1 MWNRNNLV
9 VLLSCLVIA
18 GCAVGP
24 DFKRPEPPTVT
35 RFTQGEEP
43 VKTVTAEGQAQRFEH
58 GGEIAADWWH
68 LYRSPKLDALI
79 KEAVN
84 QSPTLQS
91 AQARLRQS
99 QENLKAGYGAFFPQ
113 VNGSF
118 EATRERFTTAQFGLA
133 TAPGS
138 IFNLYTGSVTAS
150 YLLDVFGGTRRTVEG
165 LAAQAEYQNFTA
177 WGTYLTLV
185 GNVVNTAVAQ
195 AAYQAQI
202 EATEKLIGFEKE
214 QLHLTETQYQ
224 AGTVPY
230 ANVVSI
236 QSQLAA
242 TEATLPPLRQ
252 NLNRANHLLA
262 ALVGHTPGEWAA
274 PQFLLA
280 DFTLPAEVP
289 VTLPSQLVRQRPDI
303 LAAEATLHTASANIG
318 VATANMFPSL
328 TLNASYGQTAVD
340 ITKFFVT
347 PANVWS
353 FGATLAQPL
362 FRGGTLWHQRK
373 AAIEAYNASLTDYKQ
388 VVVTSFQQV
397 ADTLRALEHDA
408 EALKAQA
415 EALAA
420 ADQALRLVQANYQ
433 AGLANYLQV
442 LIADYQYHQA
452 MLGYIQ
458 AQGLRL
464 QDTGAL
470 FVALGGGWWRST
482 ANLAA
487 KEVKTETPSAAVASS
502 ANPKN

>member
-1 MWNRNNLV
+1 M
-9 VLLSCLVIA
+9 VLLSCLVMA

-35 RFTQGEEP
+35 RYTQGEEP

-113 VNGSF
+113 ISGSF
-118 EATRERFTTAQFGLA
+118 GATRERFTIAQFGVA
-133 TAPGS
+133 RAPGS

-150 YLLDVFGGTRRTVEG
+150 YLLDVFGGVRRNVEG
-165 LAAQAEYQNFTA
+165 LAAQAEYQNYTA

-185 GNVVNTAVAQ
+185 GNLVNTAVAQ

-214 QLHLTETQYQ
+214 QLRLTETQYQ

-252 NLNRANHLLA
+252 NLNKANHLLA
-262 ALVGHTPGEWAA
+262 ALAGHTPGEWAA

-280 DFTLPAEVP
+280 DFTLPEELP

-303 LAAEATLHTASANIG
+303 LAAEAQLHSASAGIG
-318 VATANMFPSL
+318 VATAAMYPSF
-328 TLNASYGQTAVD
+328 TLDASYGAENKSPGKLF
-340 ITKFFVT
+340 TKT
-347 PANVWS
+347 SEIWEL
-353 FGATLAQPL
+353 GAGLSAPV
-362 FRGGTLWHQRK
+362 FHGGALWYGRQ
-373 AAIEAYNASLTDYKQ
+373 AAIDSYNQSLASYRQTVL
-388 VVVTSFQQV
+388 SALGQV
-397 ADTLRALEHDA
+397 ADTLRALENDA
-408 EALKAQA
+408 EALLAQSR
-415 EALAA
+415 ALAA
-420 ADQALRLVQANYQ
+420 ADEALALVQANYR
-433 AGLANYLQV
+433 AGTVNYLQV
-442 LIADYQYHQA
+442 IIADEQYLQA
-452 MLGYIQ
+452 RIGYLQ
-458 AQGLRL
+458 AKTQRL
-464 QDTGAL
+464 QDTVAL
-470 FVALGGGWWRST
+470 YIALGGGWWNST
-482 ANLAA
+482 
-487 KEVKTETPSAAVASS
+487 EKTRPTE
-502 ANPKN
+502 

>member
-9 VLLSCLVIA
+9 VLLSCLVMA

-35 RFTQGEEP
+35 RYTQGEEP

-79 KEAVN
+79 KEAIN

-113 VNGSF
+113 ISGSF
-118 EATRERFTTAQFGLA
+118 GAIRQRFTTAQFGLA
-133 TAPGS
+133 AAQGS

-150 YLLDVFGGTRRTVEG
+150 YLLDVFGGVRRTVEG

-214 QLHLTETQYQ
+214 QLRLTETQYQ

-230 ANVVSI
+230 ANVVSV

-252 NLNRANHLLA
+252 NLNKANHLLA
-262 ALVGHTPGEWAA
+262 ALAGHTPGEWAA

-280 DFTLPAEVP
+280 DFTLPVELP
-289 VTLPSQLVRQRPDI
+289 VSLPSNLVRQRPDI
-303 LAAEATLHTASANIG
+303 LAAEAQLHTASANIG

-340 ITKFFVT
+340 VTKFLGT
-347 PANVWS
+347 AANVWS
-353 FGATLAQPL
+353 FGATLAQPI
-362 FRGGTLWHQRK
+362 FRGGTLWYQRK

-388 VVVTSFQQV
+388 VVITSFQQV

-408 EALKAQA
+408 ETLQAQS

-420 ADQALRLVQANYQ
+420 AEQALHLIQANYQ
-433 AGLANYLQV
+433 GGLANYLQV
-442 LIADYQYHQA
+442 LTADNQYQQA
-452 MLGYIQ
+452 LLGFIQ
-458 AQGLRL
+458 AQALRL

-470 FVALGGGWWRST
+470 FVALGGGWWQST